1 MKGKFNIK
9 NYSTEVPAERS
20 ISEIEKILASFGAE
34 AIMKEYTKDGK
45 ARALSFKLDSNVFKL
60 PANVNGVKEIL
71 FSGRRGYY
79 GRDSMK
85 NREERA
91 YKVAW
96 RIIKDWIHS
105 QLSLIASGQ
114 AQPQEIFFPYMYDG
128 KRTLYQSYVE
138 GKLLPQGKEAKEE

>member
-9 NYSTEVPAERS
+9 NYTTEVSAERS
-20 ISEIEKILASFGAE
+20 VAEIEKLLASFGAT
-34 AIMKEYTKDGK
+34 AIMKEFFSDGK
-45 ARALSFKLDSNVFKL
+45 VQVLSFKLEDKVFKL
-60 PANVNGVKEIL
+60 PANINGVKEIL

-91 YKVAW
+91 YRVAW

-128 KRTLYQSYVE
+128 ERTLYQSYIE
-138 GKLLPQGKEAKEE
+138 GKLLPQGEEAKG